1 MKPGESRKT
10 HDLSD
15 FPPSVPFTCLAGVAR
30 LLSIICCCWWLT
42 VTPVGARGNG
52 NQIPAPSQ
60 GQGSVLSGSCFVSR
74 CHATSGSTINQVGSL
89 SLDNLPGA
97 FEAGQTYDFTVNIT
111 GGSVYGFQ
119 LAVTFPDGS
128 PAGTLTPVTAGVV
141 RNQLDGVPVVNHF
154 SPLATG
160 QADLQWTAPAE
171 PAAPSVRFRVAS
183 NAANNNDSATGDNIR
198 TLSLTLP
205 QTIECSYALASET
218 TSFDSD
224 GGNGSAAVNAP
235 EGCDWTA
242 TTEDDWIA
250 ITGEANGSGNG
261 SVDFTVDANTTASER
276 SGSITVEGQML
287 TITQSGVDCS
297 YALSSDNA
305 TFESDGGESTVD
317 VASLEGCNW
326 TASAN
331 DDWITI
337 SGEPSG
343 SGNGSVAF
351 TVDANPT
358 ALERSGSITVEG
370 QVLSITQTGVACS
383 YALSRSSISFDSD
396 QGSSSVSVTSP
407 EGCDWS
413 AAPSENW
420 ITIPDGASGSG
431 DGEVNF
437 SVDANPD
444 SAARF
449 GSIMVEDQVLSISQT
464 GQQMAD
470 LIFPQFVNGEINGV
484 LNATRVI
491 LRNNGTETAS
501 GQIRFRESSSLF
513 AAVPVNGQLTDTI
526 DFLIASQGTFDIE
539 TDGTGTLQTGV
550 VEVFVDGETD
560 SVEGT
565 EIFSILGN
573 FVSVPSSRPDP
584 APRAYI
590 SVSLEESSGIAAYN
604 PDGMNAVL
612 VDMTLLDASGTEM
625 AMAQLTLQPNE
636 QLARFVDEPE
646 GLFPDF
652 FATNPEPFTGTVNFN
667 TIEGGIAV
675 LGLIQKRAGG
685 QAS

>member
-1 MKPGESRKT
+1 M
-10 HDLSD
+10 
-15 FPPSVPFTCLAGVAR
+15 
-30 LLSIICCCWWLT
+30 
-42 VTPVGARGNG
+42 
-52 NQIPAPSQ
+52 
-60 GQGSVLSGSCFVSR
+60 
-74 CHATSGSTINQVGSL
+74 
-89 SLDNLPGA
+89 
-97 FEAGQTYDFTVNIT
+97 
-111 GGSVYGFQ
+111 
-119 LAVTFPDGS
+119 
-128 PAGTLTPVTAGVV
+128 

-171 PAAPSVRFRVAS
+171 PAAPSIRFRVAS

-276 SGSITVEGQML
+276 SGSITVEDQVL
-287 TITQSGVDCS
+287 SITQSGVDCS
-297 YALSSDNA
+297 YALSSDSA

-337 SGEPSG
+337 TGEPSGSGNGSVAFTVDANPTALERSGSITVEDQVLSITQSGADCSYALSSDSATFESDGGESTVDVASLEGCSWTASANDDWITITGEPSG

-370 QVLSITQTGVACS
+370 QVLTITQTGVACS

-449 GSIMVEDQVLSISQT
+449 GSILVEDQVLSISQT

-491 LRNNGTETAS
+491 LRNNGTEAAS

-560 SVEGT
+560 SVEGP

-604 PDGMNAVL
+604 PDGMNPVL

-667 TIEGGIAV
+667 TIERGIAV

-685 QAS
+685 QLIAVGTSSQEVLPVAALDDPQ